1 MSDFLRHNWFV
12 VVIAIIIISFVCYF
26 VYDEN
31 KYNVSKMTDSDGNQ
45 VVASMDEANITA
57 QDIYEESKDSD
68 NEILYNAYRNLV
80 VNQAIETTDEIEKQ
94 AKDYLKAFE
103 SNQSSTTD
111 LELEQQVQQ
120 ELAAYG
126 FTDSDDLYDFYL
138 MTVKQTEMQREY
150 IEEHFDE
157 TTKALKEKKP
167 RTISIISMQLESLES
182 LTEDEQKKKDN
193 IDSALEKESF
203 ADAATAYSEDTSTA
217 SNDGFY
223 GYIDTD
229 AASSSTL
236 NSAVIDAATK
246 LEKGETSDWIEVTDS
261 STGLFY
267 LYRVHVDQT
276 DLKKMWNSKN
286 ETVSNNVLSAILN
299 ANEGLDVKIV
309 EDYAKDLDIKFK
321 DDETEKKINDYISS
335 RTGDEDNEK

>member
-31 KYNVSKMTDSDGNQ
+31 KYNVSKMTDSDGSQ

-80 VNQAIETTDEIEKQ
+80 VNQAIKTTDEIEKQ
-94 AKDYLKAFE
+94 AKEYLKAFE
-103 SNQSSTTD
+103 ANQSSTTD

-138 MTVKQTEMQREY
+138 MTVKQTEMQRDY

-157 TTKALKEKKP
+157 TTKALQEKKP
-167 RTISIISMQLESLES
+167 RTISILSMQVESLDS

-193 IDSALEKESF
+193 IDFALEKESF